1 MSKIFHFLLDLYIPS
16 AGARALPS
24 WCAGAPQQS
33 TEQGGGRLVSCVQVA
48 MALDPK
54 NQNPCFRFSP
64 EGRELAEFQTRCNEY
79 ETDPEVGHR
88 AQNVFLF
95 LTILSQNSLA
105 TVPMAILKKENGSK
119 VGILVGEDR

>member
-1 MSKIFHFLLDLYIPS
+1 M
-16 AGARALPS
+16 
-24 WCAGAPQQS
+24 
-33 TEQGGGRLVSCVQVA
+33 VSCLQVA
-48 MALDPK
+48 IAVDPE

>member
-1 MSKIFHFLLDLYIPS
+1 MFSLDLYFPS

-33 TEQGGGRLVSCVQVA
+33 TEQGGGRLVSCLQVA
-48 MALDPK
+48 IAVDPE
-54 NQNPCFRFSP
+54 NQNPCFRCSP
-64 EGRELAEFQTRCNEY
+64 EGRKLAEFQTRCNEY

-88 AQNVFLF
+88 AHISF

-119 VGILVGEDR
+119 VGILVGEDRCS